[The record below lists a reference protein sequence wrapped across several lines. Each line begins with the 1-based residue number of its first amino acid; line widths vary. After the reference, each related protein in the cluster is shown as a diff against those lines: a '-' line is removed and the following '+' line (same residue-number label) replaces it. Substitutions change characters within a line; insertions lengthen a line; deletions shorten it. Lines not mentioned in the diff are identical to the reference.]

1 VRDDTAQLIG
11 CIAGLLAVVAVAL
24 GVNAYNA
31 HRPCS
36 DFNNVSVRYVP
47 LRCLPG
53 GK

>member
-1 VRDDTAQLIG
+1 MNDDTAK
-11 CIAGLLAVVAVAL
+11 LLASLVAL
-24 GVNAYNA
+24 AALVGVILGINSYNA

-53 GK
+53 Q